1 MSTTGHRGPKH
12 IIPRTRAWIKIE
24 DVEIKCVIGK
34 RKYTIQEVKT
44 FIQKILDETL
54 ELTITE
60 TEEWIDEFVPKRSG
74 DLIESLKKFLAK
86 SRPPPSPIGE
96 LRGARLILGVG
107 ADIIYA
113 KYVIEFTDENVQHAG
128 TWREHSGKK
137 AYSKGQPVF
146 LDDPKAIANYHDA
159 MVKFAVERLKK
170 NLSKIKWVHV
180 NG

>member
-12 IIPRTRAWIKIE
+12 IIPRTRAWVKIE
-24 DVEIKCVIGK
+24 DIEIKCVIGK
-34 RKYTIQEVKT
+34 RNYTVEEVKT

-60 TEEWIDEFVPKRSG
+60 IEEWINEFVPKRSG
-74 DLIESLKKFLAK
+74 DLRESLLKFLAK
-86 SRPPPSPIGE
+86 SRPPPSTGE

-107 ADIIYA
+107 AEIFYA
-113 KYVIEFTDENVQHAG
+113 KYVIDMEDSNVQHDA

-137 AYSKGQPVF
+137 AYSKGVPVF
-146 LDDPKAIANYHDA
+146 LDDPSALANYHDA
-159 MVKFAVERLKK
+159 MVEFGIERLKI
-170 NLSKIKWVHV
+170 NLSKIKWVKV